1 MSSALAS
8 YLNLT
13 KPRIVVLFAVTG
25 LVGIVAEGDLLSSP
39 WRVALT
45 LFALMLTAAS
55 ANSFNMFFDQDID
68 AIMDRTRFKRSIPLG
83 RRSGRDAIVLG
94 LVTGLI
100 AFVTL
105 AAIANFLA
113 AAISLFT
120 ILFYALIY
128 TRWLKRTTHHNT
140 FWGGVAGATA
150 PLIASAVA
158 TGSISP
164 LAWSLFAIIMVWE
177 PPHFWAL
184 AITLR
189 EDYSRAS
196 IPMLPVKFGEAYTRR
211 AILAYTLALIPVSV
225 LPFVFG
231 GATVFYLS
239 AVLVLDAA
247 YLWKTLEMLREK
259 THPYCK
265 HLFHVSLLYITWLF
279 LFLLTDAALFRG
291 IF

>member
-1 MSSALAS
+1 MSSELAS

-13 KPRIVVLFAVTG
+13 KPRIVFLFAITG
-25 LVGIVAEGDLLSSP
+25 LVGIFAEGDMLSSP
-39 WRVALT
+39 GRVLLT
-45 LFALMLTAAS
+45 LLALMLTAAS
-55 ANSFNMFFDQDID
+55 ANSFNMFFDRDID
-68 AIMDRTRFKRSIPLG
+68 SIMDRTRFKRAIPLG

-94 LVTGLI
+94 AATGII

-105 AAIANFLA
+105 AWIANLLA

-120 ILFYALIY
+120 ILFYALVY

-158 TGSISP
+158 IGSISP

-189 EDYSRAS
+189 DDYARAR

-211 AILAYTLALIPVSV
+211 AILAYTLALIPTSA

-231 GATVFYLS
+231 GATAFYLS
-239 AVLVLDAA
+239 TVFVLDAA
-247 YLWKTLEMLREK
+247 YLWKTVEMLREK
-259 THPYCK
+259 SHPYCK

-279 LFLLTDAALFRG
+279 LFLLADAAFFRG
-291 IF
+291 AS